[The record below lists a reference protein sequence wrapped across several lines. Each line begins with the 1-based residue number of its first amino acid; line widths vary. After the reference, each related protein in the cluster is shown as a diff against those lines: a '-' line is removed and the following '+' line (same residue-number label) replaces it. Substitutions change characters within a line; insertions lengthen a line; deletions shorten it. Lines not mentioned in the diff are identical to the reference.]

1 MHSIKQAALAGLASF
16 ALAAPAHAYIDIVFD
31 YRYDTTGYFT
41 DDKRAVLEQVELA
54 FESRIF
60 SDLTAVISDPAGD
73 GLIASPFSSLADIR
87 NFSVGQGQFYI
98 FVNSSASATAKEGH
112 NVFGRQGGFSYTRG
126 IRGSAEFKDN
136 HLYRGQEV
144 DTRYGGALTFSSAL
158 DYYVDEDISTV
169 ESFAGQYDFYT
180 AALKGML
187 DIFGVNL
194 TTDARGRYNGE
205 HLKSQNN
212 GLPVNSQVNGG
223 KRTVGGVMGSLAD
236 GSLQEAVFAFGLA
249 TGERRYL
256 TELDYALMDDAG
268 WDVSGFTEMPNTP
281 PVPEPQTWAMLA
293 AGLGLIGLQARKKM
307 RG

>member
-1 MHSIKQAALAGLASF
+1 MHPFKHAALAGLASF

-41 DDKRAVLEQVELA
+41 ADKRAVLEQAASA

-60 SDLTAVISDPAGD
+60 NDLTAVISDPAGD

-98 FVNSSASATAKEGH
+98 FVNSSASATAKEDH
-112 NVFGRQGGFSYTRG
+112 DVEGRQGGFFYTRS
-126 IRGSAEFKDN
+126 IRTSPEYMEN
-136 HLYRGQEV
+136 HRYRGQEV
-144 DTRYGGALTFSSAL
+144 STYYGGSLTFSSAL
-158 DYYVDEDISTV
+158 AYYVDDDVSTI

-180 AALKGML
+180 ATLKGMI

-194 TTDARGRYNGE
+194 TMDSRSRYNGE

-212 GLPVNSQVNGG
+212 GLPVNTQLNGG
-223 KRTVGGVMGSLAD
+223 TRTVSGIKGSLAD

-256 TELDYALMDDAG
+256 TELDYALIDDAG
-268 WDVSGFTEMPNTP
+268 WDVTGFTQMPP
-281 PVPEPQTWAMLA
+281 PVPEPGTWAMML
-293 AGLGLIGLQARKKM
+293 AGLGLAGYAARRQ
-307 RG
+307 RGR